1 MAGLNKYQAYP
12 EYRDSGMEWL
22 GEIPRTW
29 QTYTGNDYLVVLEL
43 RLFLM
48 MNNLL
53 PVKSMALFLK
63 L

>member
-22 GEIPRTW
+22 GRYLALGRRT
-29 QTYTGNDYLVVLEL
+29 QENDYLVVLEL